1 VDSLLRAEGINAGY
15 ARLHVLYD
23 VTFAA
28 HDKGITVV
36 VGPNGSGKS
45 TLLKTFMG
53 LSTLYS
59 GRIYLGG
66 EDITGMPPYR
76 RARAGLVYL
85 PQVDNVFVNLTVLE
99 NLRMAL
105 YTFGRYSEDR
115 ISDVIEL
122 FPELRG
128 MLTYKAYQLSGG
140 QRQMLALAM
149 AIVRKPKILMVDEPT
164 AQLAPKLAKTML
176 NKIYE
181 IKNQTGVPVILVEQN
196 AKAALE
202 IGDKAYLLVSG
213 RVVFE
218 GAAQDLLEHK
228 ELGKLYLGL

>member
-1 VDSLLRAEGINAGY
+1 MIRAEGVNAGY
-15 ARLHVLYD
+15 AKLHVLYD
-23 VTFAA
+23 INFTA

-66 EDITGMPPYR
+66 EEITKMPPYK

-85 PQVDNVFVNLTVLE
+85 PQVDNVFTNLTVLE

-105 YTFGRYSEDR
+105 YTSGKHSEYK
-115 ISDVIEL
+115 IWDVMEL

-128 MLTYKAYQLSGG
+128 MLTHKSYQLSGG

-149 AIVRKPKILMVDEPT
+149 AIVRSPKILMVDEPT

-176 NKIYE
+176 GKISE
-181 IKNQTGVPVILVEQN
+181 IKIQTKIPVILVEQN

-202 IGDKAYLLVSG
+202 IGDKAYLLVGG
-213 RVVFE
+213 RVAYE
-218 GAAQDLLEHK
+218 GSAQDLLEHK
-228 ELGKLYLGL
+228 DLGKLYLGL

>member
-1 VDSLLRAEGINAGY
+1 MLRGEGINAGY

-23 VTFAA
+23 INFTA
-28 HDKGITVV
+28 HDKGITVI

-45 TLLKTFMG
+45 TLLKTFIG

-59 GRIYLGG
+59 GRIYLGD
-66 EDITGMPPYR
+66 EEITKLPPYR

-85 PQVDNVFVNLTVLE
+85 PQIDNVFVNLTVFE

-105 YTFGRYSEDR
+105 YTSSGRYSEEKIRDAL
-115 ISDVIEL
+115 EL
-122 FPELRG
+122 FPELKE
-128 MLTYKAYQLSGG
+128 MLSYKPWQLSGG

-149 AIVRKPKILMVDEPT
+149 AIVRSPKVLMVDEPT
-164 AQLAPKLAKTML
+164 AQLSPKLAKMIL
-176 NKIYE
+176 GKISE
-181 IKNQTGVPVILVEQN
+181 IKSQKKIPVILVEQN

-213 RVVFE
+213 RVAYE
-218 GAAQDLLEHK
+218 GSAQDLLEHK
-228 ELGKLYLGL
+228 ELGRMYLGL